1 MISPARLEELEALI
15 QEGRE
20 HEFYLWPEWR
30 NPHDGVRIQVL
41 RLDRFECQVCKRK
54 GRYSKATIV
63 HHIKHLKRHPKLAL
77 SIYVGG
83 QRQLESV
90 CFDCH
95 EDYHPERLPK
105 ASTPAEPLTPER
117 WD

>member
-1 MISPARLEELEALI
+1 MISPTRLQQLDQLI
-15 QEGRE
+15 YEGRE

-30 NPHDGVRIQVL
+30 NEANGVRIQVL

-63 HHIKHLKRHPKLAL
+63 HHIKHVKTHPELAL
-77 SIYVGG
+77 SIYNGRE
-83 QRQLESV
+83 RQLESV

-95 EDYHPERLPK
+95 EEYHPERLPK
-105 ASTPAEPLTPER
+105 ATTPAEPLTPER